1 MSRHA
6 AATCTQK
13 LADIVI
19 ALYDM
24 GEEGKETSLQV
35 SCRHQEI
42 LMQDSRISFSCR
54 TVECMM
60 LSGLTAA
67 AEHIWNPPSTQSIA
81 VYFACMHLN
90 VFICT

>member
-67 AEHIWNPPSTQSIA
+67 VFVNTSGIHPAHNQSLYILH
-81 VYFACMHLN
+81 AC
-90 VFICT
+90 T